1 MGIASEVIDNGRVVY
16 ARAYVRLKG
25 LIREPHWSVAEVIIP
40 LISISAYVYMYE
52 VLHAPNEYLGFVI
65 IGGAML
71 SFWSNVLWGM
81 SSQFYWE
88 KETGMLELYMVAP
101 ISRMA
106 VLIGMALGGIINT
119 SIRAVSII
127 VIGSLIFPVH
137 FAVSDPL
144 ALILIFVLTVI
155 ALYGMGILFASLFLL
170 YGREATHMADLMQ
183 EPIYVLSG
191 MYYPVLSSKFFP
203 SGIKLLATAIPL
215 TLGIDG
221 IRQLVILGGGMSS
234 VVFHIIGLAVLSAVL
249 LPASCFA
256 LQKME
261 KISKREGRLTLRW
274 Q

>member
-1 MGIASEVIDNGRVVY
+1 MGIASEVLDHSKVVY

-25 LIREPHWSVAEVIIP
+25 LIREPHWSIAEVIIP
-40 LISISAYVYMYE
+40 LLSISAYIYMYQ
-52 VLHAPNEYLGFVI
+52 VLNAPNEFLGFVI

-88 KETGMLELYMVAP
+88 KETGTLELYMVAP

-106 VLIGMALGGIINT
+106 VLIGMAMGGIINT
-119 SIRAVSII
+119 SMRAISIL
-127 VIGSLIFPVH
+127 VIGTLLFPIQ
-137 FAVSDPL
+137 FAIGDLS
-144 ALILIFVLTVI
+144 ALIIIFVLTVA
-155 ALYGMGILFASLFLL
+155 ALYGMGMLFASLFLL

-183 EPIYVLSG
+183 EPIYLLSG
-191 MYYPVLSSKFFP
+191 MYYPVLNSRFFP
-203 SGIKLLATAIPL
+203 SAIKLLATAIPL

-221 IRQLVILGGGMSS
+221 IRQLVILGGDFNS
-234 VVFHIIGLAVLSAVL
+234 VILHIVGLAILASLL
-249 LPASCFA
+249 LPFAYLA

-261 KISKREGRLTLRW
+261 NISKREGRLTLRW

>member
-1 MGIASEVIDNGRVVY
+1 MGIASEAVDHGRVVY

-25 LIREPHWSVAEVIIP
+25 LLREPHWSIAEVIIP
-40 LISISAYVYMYE
+40 MLSISAYIYMYE
-52 VLHAPNEYLGFVI
+52 VLDAPNEFLGFVI

-88 KETGMLELYMVAP
+88 KETGMLELYMIAP

-106 VLIGMALGGIINT
+106 VLIGMAMGGIINT
-119 SIRAVSII
+119 TIRAISII
-127 VIGSLIFPVH
+127 LIGTFLFPIQFVIGDLS
-137 FAVSDPL
+137 
-144 ALILIFVLTVI
+144 ALIIIFVLAVV

-191 MYYPVLSSKFFP
+191 MYYPVLGSRFFP
-203 SGIKLLATAIPL
+203 TAIKFLATAIPL

-221 IRQLVILGGGMSS
+221 IRQLVVLGGDFNS
-234 VVFHIIGLAVLSAVL
+234 VIPHMIGLAILASVL
-249 LPASCFA
+249 LPFAFFA
-256 LQKME
+256 LRKME
-261 KISKREGRLTLRW
+261 NISKREGRLTLRW

>member
-1 MGIASEVIDNGRVVY
+1 MGIASDLVDNWRVVY

-25 LIREPHWSVAEVIIP
+25 LIREPHWSIAEVIIP
-40 LISISAYVYMYE
+40 LISISAYIYMYQ
-52 VLHAPNEYLGFVI
+52 VLKAPNEYLGFVI

-106 VLIGMALGGIINT
+106 VLIGMALGGIVNT
-119 SIRAVSII
+119 TIRAVSIL
-127 VIGSLIFPVH
+127 VIGTLIFPIH
-137 FAVSDPL
+137 FAVGDLS
-144 ALILIFVLTVI
+144 ALIIIFILAVI

-183 EPIYVLSG
+183 EPIYLLSG
-191 MYYPVLSSKFFP
+191 MYYPVIGSKFFP
-203 SGIKLLATAIPL
+203 SAVKLLATAIPL

-221 IRQLVILGGGMSS
+221 IRQLVILGGDFNS
-234 VVFHIIGLAVLSAVL
+234 VTMHMVGLAVIASVL
-249 LPASCFA
+249 LPLAYLA
-256 LQKME
+256 LRKME
-261 KISKREGRLTLRW
+261 SISKREGRLTLRW

>member
-1 MGIASEVIDNGRVVY
+1 MGIASEVVDHGRVVY

-40 LISISAYVYMYE
+40 LLSISAYIYMYQ
-52 VLHAPNEYLGFVI
+52 VLNAPNEFLGFVI

-81 SSQFYWE
+81 STQFYWE
-88 KETGMLELYMVAP
+88 KETGTLELYMVAP

-119 SIRAVSII
+119 SIRAISIL
-127 VIGSLIFPVH
+127 VIGTLLFPIH
-137 FAVSDPL
+137 FAVGNML
-144 ALILIFVLTVI
+144 ALIIIFVLAVV

-170 YGREATHMADLMQ
+170 YGREATHVADLMQ

-191 MYYPVLSSKFFP
+191 MYYPVLGSRFFP
-203 SGIKLLATAIPL
+203 SAIKLLATAIPL

-221 IRQLVILGGGMSS
+221 IRQLVILGGDFNS
-234 VVFHIIGLAVLSAVL
+234 VVMHIVGLAILAALL
-249 LPASCFA
+249 LPASYFA
-256 LQKME
+256 LRKME
-261 KISKREGRLTLRW
+261 DISKKEGRLTLRW

>member
-1 MGIASEVIDNGRVVY
+1 MGIASEAVDHGRVVY

-25 LIREPHWSVAEVIIP
+25 LLREPHWSIAEVIIP
-40 LISISAYVYMYE
+40 MLSISAYIYMYE
-52 VLHAPNEYLGFVI
+52 VLDAPNEFLGFVI

-88 KETGMLELYMVAP
+88 KETGMLELYMIAP

-106 VLIGMALGGIINT
+106 VLIGMAMGGIINT
-119 SIRAVSII
+119 TIRAISII
-127 VIGSLIFPVH
+127 LIGTFLFPIQFVIGDLS
-137 FAVSDPL
+137 
-144 ALILIFVLTVI
+144 ALIIIFVLAVV

-203 SGIKLLATAIPL
+203 TAIKFVATAIPL

-221 IRQLVILGGGMSS
+221 IRQLVILGGDFNS
-234 VVFHIIGLAVLSAVL
+234 VIPHMIGLAILASVLVPFSY
-249 LPASCFA
+249 FA
-256 LQKME
+256 LRKME
-261 KISKREGRLTLRW
+261 NISKREGRLTLRW

>member
-1 MGIASEVIDNGRVVY
+1 MGIASEVVDHGRVVY

-40 LISISAYVYMYE
+40 LLSISAYIYMYQ
-52 VLHAPNEYLGFVI
+52 VLNAPNEFLGFVI

-81 SSQFYWE
+81 STQFYWE
-88 KETGMLELYMVAP
+88 KETGTLELYMVAP

-119 SIRAVSII
+119 SIRAISIL
-127 VIGSLIFPVH
+127 VIGTLLFPIH
-137 FAVSDPL
+137 FAVGNML
-144 ALILIFVLTVI
+144 ALIIIFVLAVV

-170 YGREATHMADLMQ
+170 YGREATHIADLMQ

-191 MYYPVLSSKFFP
+191 MYYPVLGSRFFP
-203 SGIKLLATAIPL
+203 SAIKLLATAIPL

-221 IRQLVILGGGMSS
+221 IRQLVILGGDFNS
-234 VVFHIIGLAVLSAVL
+234 VVMHIVGLAILASLL
-249 LPASCFA
+249 LPASYFA
-256 LQKME
+256 LRKME
-261 KISKREGRLTLRW
+261 DISKKEGRLTLRW

>member
-1 MGIASEVIDNGRVVY
+1 MGIASEISDNCKVVY

-25 LIREPHWSVAEVIIP
+25 LVREPHWSVAEVIIP
-40 LISISAYVYMYE
+40 LVSISAYMYMYQ
-52 VLHAPNEYLGFVI
+52 VLKAPNEYLGFVI

-71 SFWSNVLWGM
+71 AFWSNVLWGM

-119 SIRAVSII
+119 SIRALSILM
-127 VIGSLIFPVH
+127 IGTLIFPIDLAVNDL
-137 FAVSDPL
+137 FALTTICIL
-144 ALILIFVLTVI
+144 AVVT
-155 ALYGMGILFASLFLL
+155 LYGMGILFASLFLL

-183 EPIYVLSG
+183 EPIYLLSG
-191 MYYPVLSSKFFP
+191 MYYPVIGSKFFP
-203 SGIKLLATAIPL
+203 SAVKLLATAIPL

-221 IRQLVILGGGMSS
+221 MRQLVILGGDISS
-234 VVFHIIGLAVLSAVL
+234 VVMHIIGLSVLAAVL
-249 LPASCFA
+249 LPLSYLA
-256 LQKME
+256 LRKME
-261 KISKREGRLTLRW
+261 NISKREGRLTLRW

>member
-1 MGIASEVIDNGRVVY
+1 MGIASEAVDHGRVVY

-25 LIREPHWSVAEVIIP
+25 LLREPHWSIAEVIIP
-40 LISISAYVYMYE
+40 MLSISAYIYMYE
-52 VLHAPNEYLGFVI
+52 VLDAPNEFLGFVI

-88 KETGMLELYMVAP
+88 KETGMLELYMIAP

-106 VLIGMALGGIINT
+106 VLIGMAMGGIINT
-119 SIRAVSII
+119 TIRAISII
-127 VIGSLIFPVH
+127 LIGTFLFPIQFVIGDLS
-137 FAVSDPL
+137 
-144 ALILIFVLTVI
+144 ALIIIFVLTIV

-191 MYYPVLSSKFFP
+191 MYYPVLSSRFFP
-203 SGIKLLATAIPL
+203 TAIKFIATAIPL

-221 IRQLVILGGGMSS
+221 LRQLVILGGDFSS
-234 VVFHIIGLAVLSAVL
+234 VIPHMIGLAVLASVL
-249 LPASCFA
+249 VPFSYIA
-256 LQKME
+256 LRKME
-261 KISKREGRLTLRW
+261 NISKREGRLTLRW

>member
-1 MGIASEVIDNGRVVY
+1 MSMASEVINQGRVVY
-16 ARAYVRLKG
+16 ARAYVRMKG
-25 LIREPHWSVAEVIIP
+25 LTREPHWSIADVIIP
-40 LISISAYVYMYE
+40 MLSISAYMYMYQ
-52 VLHAPNEYLGFVI
+52 VLQAPNEYLGFVI
-65 IGGAML
+65 VGGAML

-88 KETGMLELYMVAP
+88 KETGMLEHYLIAP

-106 VLIGMALGGIINT
+106 ILVGMALGGMINT
-119 SIRAVSII
+119 TIRALSILFI
-127 VIGSLIFPVH
+127 GVTLFPINLVIGDIY
-137 FAVSDPL
+137 
-144 ALILIFVLTVI
+144 ALIIIFVLSVT

-170 YGREATHMADLMQ
+170 YGREATHIADVLQ

-203 SGIKLLATAIPL
+203 FTIKLLASAIPL

-221 IRQLVILGGGMSS
+221 MRQILVLGGDLSS
-234 VVFHIIGLAVLSAVL
+234 VIPHIVGLLILVSIL
-249 LPASCFA
+249 LPFSYFS

-261 KISKREGRLTLRW
+261 AISKREGRLTLRW

>member
-1 MGIASEVIDNGRVVY
+1 MGIASEVVDHGRVVY

-25 LIREPHWSVAEVIIP
+25 LLREPHWSIAEVIIP
-40 LISISAYVYMYE
+40 MLSISAYIYMYE
-52 VLHAPNEYLGFVI
+52 VLDAPNEFLGFVI

-88 KETGMLELYMVAP
+88 KETGMLELYMIAP

-106 VLIGMALGGIINT
+106 VLIGMAMGGIINT
-119 SIRAVSII
+119 TIRAISII
-127 VIGSLIFPVH
+127 LIGTFLFPIQ
-137 FAVSDPL
+137 FMIGDLS
-144 ALILIFVLTVI
+144 ALIIIFVLAIV

-203 SGIKLLATAIPL
+203 TAIKFIATAIPL

-221 IRQLVILGGGMSS
+221 IRQLVVLGGDFSS
-234 VVFHIIGLAVLSAVL
+234 VIPHMIGLAILASVLVPFSY
-249 LPASCFA
+249 FA
-256 LQKME
+256 LRKME
-261 KISKREGRLTLRW
+261 NISKREGRLTLRW

>member
-1 MGIASEVIDNGRVVY
+1 MGIVSEVIDHGRVVY
-16 ARAYVRLKG
+16 ARVYVRLKG
-25 LIREPHWSVAEVIIP
+25 LIREPHWSIAEVIIP
-40 LISISAYVYMYE
+40 LLSISAYIYMYQ
-52 VLHAPNEYLGFVI
+52 VLNAPNEFLGFVI

-88 KETGMLELYMVAP
+88 KETGTLELYMVAP

-119 SIRAVSII
+119 SIRAISIL
-127 VIGSLIFPVH
+127 VIGTLLFPIH
-137 FAVSDPL
+137 YAIGDLS
-144 ALILIFVLTVI
+144 ALIIIFVLTVV

-170 YGREATHMADLMQ
+170 YGREATHMADLLQ

-191 MYYPVLSSKFFP
+191 MYYPVLGSRFFP
-203 SGIKLLATAIPL
+203 SAIKFLATAIPL

-221 IRQLVILGGGMSS
+221 IRQLVILGGDFNS
-234 VVFHIIGLAVLSAVL
+234 VIPHMVGLAILASLL
-249 LPASCFA
+249 LPFSYFA
-256 LQKME
+256 LRKME
-261 KISKREGRLTLRW
+261 DISKKEGRLTLRW